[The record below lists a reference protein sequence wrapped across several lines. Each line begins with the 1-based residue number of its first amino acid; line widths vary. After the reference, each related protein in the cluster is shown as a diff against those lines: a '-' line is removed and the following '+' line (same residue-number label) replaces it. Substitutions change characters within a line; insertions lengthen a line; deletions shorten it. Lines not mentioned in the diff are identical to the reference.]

1 MAEKT
6 AGRAAKGDAGRTRDW
21 GRNTAMGPRRGF
33 HRAASKGGK
42 RVQVLRCASKRF
54 RHRVGHR
61 WHEEVS
67 R

>member
-1 MAEKT
+1 
-6 AGRAAKGDAGRTRDW
+6 
-21 GRNTAMGPRRGF
+21 MGPRRGF
-33 HRAASKGGK
+33 HRAAAEGGK